1 MYNFK
6 YIAVWLTQVV
16 RRKPRLNAQDLL
28 YNVNCTEI
36 NYKGIVTTEAVDEVD
51 VPLTI
56 THTCSFCLNKE
67 NGGEISHYAFDW
79 C

>member
-1 MYNFK
+1 MTNVQLQVYCTMTNPGCSKEASFK
-6 YIAVWLTQVV
+6 CSG
-16 RRKPRLNAQDLL
+16 LL

-67 NGGEISHYAFDW
+67 NGGEISHYAFD
-79 C
+79 